1 MPNLYEYIDMPKN
14 KTETENLPDSAA
26 VNTAQTG
33 RYLDK
38 VIGFSRDAYGFL
50 NDVNYVFNDDNTINW
65 RAMIKPQHLVANRDS
80 FKETNINLKDI
91 DVTALPDNK
100 LLILLAGIKELAQI
114 RGFSS
119 VNYDVIESRPDYVAV
134 KCNID
139 FLPSYE
145 TGGQPVSFC
154 ALADAHWDN
163 THSFAKNFLM
173 AIAENRAFVRC
184 VRSFLKIHIIGSDEI
199 GGKSTPN
206 ITESESSLSSAPTS
220 LLEKTMQDYGITFS
234 QIKEGAI
241 KRGIEGADTWSSCED
256 IPPLSAFTIVSG
268 IKNKNKAK

>member
-1 MPNLYEYIDMPKN
+1 MPKN
-14 KTETENLPDSAA
+14 KIQTEIVSNDNPNNL
-26 VNTAQTG
+26 AQAG

-38 VIGFSRDAYGFL
+38 VIGFSRDEYGFL
-50 NDVNYVFNDDNTINW
+50 NDVNYIFNDDNTINW

-80 FKETNINLKDI
+80 FKESNINLKDI
-91 DVTALPDNK
+91 DVTTLPDNK

-119 VNYDVIESRPDYVAV
+119 VYYDVIESRPDYVAV
-134 KCNID
+134 KCTIC
-139 FLPSYE
+139 FMPSYE
-145 TGGQPVSFC
+145 TAGQPVVFSS
-154 ALADAHWDN
+154 LADAHWDN

-184 VRSFLKIHIIGSDEI
+184 VRSFLKIHIVGSDEI
-199 GGKSTPN
+199 GGKNNTN
-206 ITESESSLSSAPTS
+206 IPEQDSGASSAPTS
-220 LLEKTMQDYGITFS
+220 LLEKTMQDYGITFA

-241 KRGIEGADTWSSCED
+241 KRNIEGADTWGSCED

>member
-1 MPNLYEYIDMPKN
+1 MSKN
-14 KTETENLPDSAA
+14 KSTVEMAPN
-26 VNTAQTG
+26 NTVQPE

-38 VIGFSRDAYGFL
+38 VIGFSRDEHGFL
-50 NDVNYVFNDDNTINW
+50 NGVSYIFNEDNTINW

-80 FKETNINLKDI
+80 FKDANINLKDI
-91 DVTALPDNK
+91 DVSTLPDNK

-119 VNYDVIESRPDYVAV
+119 VYYDVIASRPDYVAV
-134 KCNID
+134 KCVTT

-145 TGGQPVSFC
+145 TGGQPVVFSS
-154 ALADAHWDN
+154 LADAHWDN

-199 GGKSTPN
+199 GGKNNANVPENDSVA
-206 ITESESSLSSAPTS
+206 SSAPAS
-220 LLEKTMQDYGITFS
+220 LLEKTMQDYGITFA

-241 KRGIEGADTWSSCED
+241 KKNIEGAGTWSSCDD

-268 IKNKNKAK
+268 IKNKNKAR